1 MTRQLRPRK
10 SKPDYASLASF
21 NNDNDAGTSVSKPI
35 EEDEINSGSDFEP
48 RKRGADSAEDAEFDE
63 DEDANFD
70 GLDEDESMGMLYDP
84 AAVLALPVP
93 SASVSGLP
101 PTPSA
106 KKGKGKAKAA
116 SQRPSVT
123 PSPAQTTKRQQY
135 SLPTPSVHH
144 RHRAVP
150 LFADTTRVER
160 LASPPKLFE
169 PNHVVWT
176 NNFTSSAKGT
186 DRIQKAWGYN
196 VAAGPLWELLEDRGW
211 YKEGY
216 KDPSPGDDIGE
227 AKRRPRVHQGIR
239 VKDGWEMLSNECVF
253 SLGSCDSTK
262 YSVVRDAASHVPTHT
277 ETTDESEFRPPPPP
291 VTCYFGPFGDQKKHN
306 MNIYDVLQLC
316 TSIASNA
323 RIFELISCPQQIYFR
338 TTNPAYSM
346 PVHQYGVSTGA
357 LFT

>member
-21 NNDNDAGTSVSKPI
+21 NNDNGAGTSVSKPI

-70 GLDEDESMGMLYDP
+70 GLDEDESMLYDP

-93 SASVSGLP
+93 STTVSDLP
-101 PTPSA
+101 PAPSA
-106 KKGKGKAKAA
+106 KKGKGKDKAKAA

-186 DRIQKAWGYN
+186 DRVQKAWGYN
-196 VAAGPLWELLEDRGW
+196 VAEGPLWELLEDRGW

-227 AKRRPRVHQGIR
+227 AKRRPRVHQDVR
-239 VKDGWEMLSNECVF
+239 VKDGWEVLSSEYVF
-253 SLGSCDSTK
+253 SLGSCNSTK
-262 YSVVRDAASHVPTHT
+262 CSAVSDAASHVFAHT
-277 ETTDESEFRPPPPP
+277 EPTEASEFRFPPP
-291 VTCYFGPFGDQKKHN
+291 VPCYFGPFGNQKKYN
-306 MNIYDVLQLC
+306 MNRFDVLQLC
-316 TSIASNA
+316 TSKHW
-323 RIFELISCPQQIYFR
+323 FQLD
-338 TTNPAYSM
+338 AY
-346 PVHQYGVSTGA
+346 
-357 LFT
+357 LN